1 MANIELS
8 PPDINF
14 TISTK
19 AVASPGSSSGL
30 ATPLNYSSI
39 SALDTALAAV
49 SGSYYT
55 TARLDQMGVN
65 DKVYAL
71 RMHQDATTVA
81 NYLSNTTP

>member
-1 MANIELS
+1 MANVQLS

-14 TISTK
+14 PMSNK
-19 AVASPGSSSGL
+19 AVASPGSGSGL
-30 ATPLNYSSI
+30 NTPANYLSI
-39 SALDTALAAV
+39 TALDGALQAV
-49 SGSYYT
+49 SGTYYT